1 MPHQRAP
8 VLLLTR
14 PEAEARRFEAR
25 VRALAP
31 GPWRAVISPLMEIV
45 PVGAAGAVPDS
56 VKGSVPVFTSAQAVP
71 FAGEGGGRPAWCVG
85 PRTAAAAR
93 RAGWSPREG
102 GGDVEA
108 LLAAML
114 AARPEP
120 VLHLRG
126 VHSRGAL
133 AARLRAAGRPAEERV
148 VYDQRALPLSE
159 AARAVLAGDA
169 PPVAPVA
176 APVTASVLAPVVAPV
191 FSPRSAALLA
201 AVLAAEAGNP
211 AAPFRVIAL
220 SAAAAEPLR
229 RWSPLVA
236 ARPDGEAMAEASAA
250 LLR

>member
-45 PVGAAGAVPDS
+45 PVGAAGAVT
-56 VKGSVPVFTSAQAVP
+56 GAVPVFTSAQAVP

-102 GGDVEA
+102 GGEVEA
-108 LLAAML
+108 LLEAILSAP
-114 AARPEP
+114 PEP
-120 VLHLRG
+120 VIHLRG

-159 AARAVLAGDA
+159 AARAVLTGDA

-176 APVTASVLAPVVAPV
+176 APVTASGLAPVVAPV